1 MAGKT
6 TYKGLFLPE
15 NIDASWLPLLTPVV
29 CNIIKR
35 TEKQIVTK
43 YTEITPLPEQT
54 LRFLQIPAGHIKI
67 IILGQDPYPQPGIAT
82 GRAFE
87 VNGLKSW
94 EQSFKNI
101 SLKNIV
107 RLIYKTYN
115 KKTLTYSEIKNL
127 IQSHKFNMLPPDRL
141 FSNWEQQG
149 VLLLNTSF
157 TCKTGQPGSHSE
169 IWKPFTLELLGYLAG
184 NAALIW
190 LLWGK
195 HAEEITREI
204 PIQHK
209 IITAHPMMCFNKPG
223 RDNDFLFGKTNPFAL
238 TRHLVDWRGNN

>member
-1 MAGKT
+1 MPRKT
-6 TYKGLFLPE
+6 TNKCLFLPE
-15 NIDASWLPLLTPVV
+15 NTDVSWKPLLTPEVLKILKKIE
-29 CNIIKR
+29 NQ
-35 TEKQIVTK
+35 TGSDAG
-43 YTEITPLPEQT
+43 EITPET
-54 LRFLQIPAGHIKI
+54 GFVLRFLQVPAGSIKI

-87 VNGLKSW
+87 VNVLKSW

-149 VLLLNTSF
+149 VLLLNTGF

-169 IWKPFTLELLGYLAG
+169 IWKPFTLELLGYLAA